1 MHLKPR
7 FNAPEIVGAF
17 LEAQRLRQAVA
28 DSKRFNEQSLQFLK
42 EAWQYR
48 DLAFDDPIKTDACS
62 DCLTHAGV
70 APSDAHE
77 ERVRQIRDLA
87 EKTNDSAVKNILL
100 SLADSYGC
108 IEEQISPGTGA
119 DRRER
124 CLFERG
130 PFFRRRVA
138 ASRLLVSRSRLRVSR
153 IIIALVGVMPLAAI
167 GLRRVA
173 VIAAVGITVRTCR
186 SSIPRD
192 WS

>member
-48 DLAFDDPIKTDACS
+48 DLAFNDPIKTDVYN
-62 DCLTHAGV
+62 DCRTHAGV
-70 APSDAHE
+70 VPRDAHE

-87 EKTNDSAVKNILL
+87 EKTNDSAVRNILL

-108 IEEQISPGTGA
+108 IEE
-119 DRRER
+119 
-124 CLFERG
+124 
-130 PFFRRRVA
+130 
-138 ASRLLVSRSRLRVSR
+138 
-153 IIIALVGVMPLAAI
+153 
-167 GLRRVA
+167 
-173 VIAAVGITVRTCR
+173 
-186 SSIPRD
+186 
-192 WS
+192 